1 MDKSEKLA
9 QRLADILVLAL
20 HKEYLNINDLA
31 ERFAVST
38 KTIRRDLLRLSS
50 VLVQTQTRDLY
61 ELVGSAQNNFLEKN
75 ISKVIDELGFEK
87 SIPLPKRQFIEHVIR
102 DEKEEIFHF
111 KRNHA
116 ESLTINPSYLKILET
131 SITQKTNLDFVYK
144 GIARI
149 VSPYLI
155 VFSNGSWYLAATE
168 NGILKHF
175 SLNKIKLL
183 HSSKNQFKYD
193 PEVKRSIKNTESV
206 WTNNNFFEVII
217 RVSRKVAHY
226 FERKELLPYQE
237 IINSDSEGLLIRAK
251 ACDYLQIAPVI
262 QYWVPDIEVV
272 SPVELNDFIK
282 SNLSKFKG
290 I

>member
-20 HKEYLNINDLA
+20 NKEQLNINDLA

-50 VLVQTQTRDLY
+50 VLEQTQTRDMY
-61 ELVGSAQNNFLEKN
+61 QLVGSMQDTLLQKN
-75 ISKVIDELGFEK
+75 IGKVIDELGFEK

-102 DEKEEIFHF
+102 DGKEEIFHF
-111 KRNHA
+111 KKNNA
-116 ESLTINPSYLKILET
+116 ESLTINPSYLKILEAA
-131 SITQKTNLDFVYK
+131 IIQKTNLEFVYK
-144 GIARI
+144 GIARL

-155 VFSNGSWYLAATE
+155 VFSNGSWYLAGTE

-183 HSSKNQFKYD
+183 HSSNNQFEYD
-193 PEVKRSIKNTESV
+193 PEVKSRIKNTESV
-206 WTNNNFFEVII
+206 WTNNNFFEVIL
-217 RVSRKVAHY
+217 RVSEKVAHY

-237 IINSDSEGLLIRAK
+237 IIKSDSEGLLIRAK

-272 SPVELNDFIK
+272 SPVGLNDFIK
-282 SNLSKFKG
+282 NNLSKFKG
-290 I
+290 K

>member
-206 WTNNNFFEVII
+206 WTNNNFFDVII